1 MSSHAW
7 QHTPAEMKAAK
18 EASRKARQ
26 EEHNASRKLLRAAE
40 RDSQHAAAI
49 RLIDAALVVAER
61 PGQTVPQLSAALET
75 LQQVGVGA
83 GGWQSLVCHMPGY
96 GLPLQEAIARM
107 GACLARMRWRIATQA
122 MSAVEP
128 LLAAGGGDVRE
139 TTAFKELCVAYAVLL
154 QLEANGQLCGL
165 AASGLLERVRS
176 PTHSCSEAPYA
187 EAVKGCSKAVVTCTL
202 SPHLRRH
209 HLFLRR

>member
-1 MSSHAW
+1 
-7 QHTPAEMKAAK
+7 MKAAK

-122 MSAVEP
+122 SGAVEA
-128 LLAAGGGDVRE
+128 LRAGGGDVRE
-139 TTAFKELCVAYAVLL
+139 SADFKNLCAAITLL
-154 QLEANGQLCGL
+154 RRLEADGQLRGL

>member
-61 PGQTVPQLSAALET
+61 PGQTVPQLITAHET
-75 LQQVGVGA
+75 LQQVGVGD

-107 GACLARMRWRIATQA
+107 GACLARMRWRIATQVKESPGLTVIGA
-122 MSAVEP
+122 SAA
-128 LLAAGGGDVRE
+128 LCFALAATLFPTLPCRGARAMQPRRALQRLWALARSISFILGVCNVGIVAARLA
-139 TTAFKELCVAYAVLL
+139 TA
-154 QLEANGQLCGL
+154 
-165 AASGLLERVRS
+165 
-176 PTHSCSEAPYA
+176 
-187 EAVKGCSKAVVTCTL
+187 TCFVHFTCMPHKPQTL
-202 SPHLRRH
+202 D
-209 HLFLRR
+209 

>member
-1 MSSHAW
+1 
-7 QHTPAEMKAAK
+7 MKAAK

-61 PGQTVPQLSAALET
+61 PGQTVPQLITAHET
-75 LQQVGVGA
+75 LQQVGVGD

-139 TTAFKELCVAYAVLL
+139 TTEFKDLSEAFLVL
-154 QLEANGQLCGL
+154 QRLEDGGLLRGL
-165 AASGLLERVRS
+165 AAGGLIMRVRS
-176 PTHSCSEAPYA
+176 LH
-187 EAVKGCSKAVVTCTL
+187 TL
-202 SPHLRRH
+202 MQ
-209 HLFLRR
+209 